1 MAKDNLLELEL
12 TLPKPPSLNAF
23 FNGKHWGGKVK
34 MKKEF
39 TVYCESELDKY
50 DDFYF
55 ESYEIHIRYNTR
67 HDVDNVIL
75 VSKFLSDT
83 LVDRG
88 MVKDDGNKFYK
99 RLDIRVD
106 KDIPKNTCLV
116 NLKCYNARAKEDDES
131 KELSDL

>member
-1 MAKDNLLELEL
+1 MVKDNLLELEL

-39 TVYCESELDKY
+39 TQYCEAELEKY
-50 DDFYF
+50 DPFF
-55 ESYEIHIRYNTR
+55 CESYEIHIRYNTR

-83 LVDRG
+83 LVDKG

-106 KDIPKNTCLV
+106 KEIPKNTCSV
-116 NLKCYNARAKEDDES
+116 KLKCYNLKTKDDDKS
-131 KELSDL
+131 AELS